1 MTTTTADCDTAVG
14 VLTAAFADDPVAR
27 WLLPGGPPATAELIF
42 RPVVQAAAAH
52 GGLAVSADGAAAAV
66 GLPRAA
72 EPPVPDGEALPDQLA
87 RLRTFLALTEARHPT
102 GQEHLYLVFLGVL
115 PAVQGRGLG
124 SALLR
129 ALLARADAD
138 GLPVHLESS
147 SPRNLPLYEQ
157 NGFHVTGGPIAL
169 PDGPPVWPMWRAARS
184 QPHL

>member
-1 MTTTTADCDTAVG
+1 
-14 VLTAAFADDPVAR
+14 
-27 WLLPGGPPATAELIF
+27 
-42 RPVVQAAAAH
+42 
-52 GGLAVSADGAAAAV
+52 
-66 GLPRAA
+66 
-72 EPPVPDGEALPDQLA
+72 
-87 RLRTFLALTEARHPT
+87 LRTFLALTEACHPT

-115 PAVQGRGLG
+115 PAAQGRGLG

-169 PDGPPVWPMWRAARS
+169 PDGPSVWPMWRGARS
-184 QPHL
+184 RTHL